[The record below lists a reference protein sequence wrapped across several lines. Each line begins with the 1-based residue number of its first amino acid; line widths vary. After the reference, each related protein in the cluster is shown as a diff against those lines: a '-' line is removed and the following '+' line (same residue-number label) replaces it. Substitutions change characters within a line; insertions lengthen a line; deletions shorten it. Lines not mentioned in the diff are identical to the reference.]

1 MKITMPFGKDQLDAE
16 VPNLITTLK
25 PTYVKPLDKPND
37 VLMKKLENPT
47 GTPSLRYL
55 TDHKRDAVIVIND
68 ITRPCHSDILVP
80 GIVKVLNEAGIKD
93 DKIKLLVATGNH
105 RGNTKKE
112 LEGMLGKEIVKRIK
126 IYNHNDLDKENLEY
140 IGITKRKIP
149 VYINKL
155 FVNSSLKILTGIV
168 SPHHS
173 AGFGGG
179 RKSVLPG
186 ISGIETIRPH
196 HSFPIRP
203 FKPSMG
209 WIDGNPMH
217 EESLEAARM
226 AGVDFIVNVVNNI
239 DEQIAGIFTGEV
251 DQAHREGVK
260 LCNRIHRAKVPE
272 KADVVITSPGGFPR
286 DFDLHQSQKAVVP
299 AEMCCKMGGTI
310 ILVTE
315 ARDGIGKFGNWLK
328 NAKKPEEVIERFKK
342 EGFTLE
348 SSSKALYY
356 ARALMNFKLMVVTKG
371 IQEEELKEMFFIPVQ
386 NIQKAIDDSIKLIG
400 GQAKFIFIPHGSDII
415 PEIEL

>member
-1 MKITMPFGKDQLDAE
+1 MNITIPFGKGRLKAN
-16 VPNLITTLK
+16 VPNLITTLE
-25 PTYVKPLDKPND
+25 PTYVKPLDNPNKI
-37 VLMKKLENPT
+37 LMEILENPI
-47 GTPSLRYL
+47 GTPSLRSL
-55 TDHKRDAVIVIND
+55 AQNKRDAVIVIND

-105 RGNTKKE
+105 RGNTNEE

-126 IYNHNDLDKENLEY
+126 IYNHSDLDKETLEY
-140 IGITKRKIP
+140 IGTTKRKIP
-149 VYINKL
+149 VYINKI

-186 ISGIETIRPH
+186 ISGIDTIRPH

-203 FKPSMG
+203 FEPSMG

-239 DEQIAGIFTGEV
+239 DEKIAGIFVGEL

-260 LCNRIHRAKVPE
+260 LCNQIHRAKVPE
-272 KADVVITSPGGFPR
+272 KADIVITSPGGFPR

-299 AEMCCKMGGTI
+299 AEMCCKVGGII

-328 NAKKPEEVIERFKK
+328 NAKEPKEVVERFKR
-342 EGFTLE
+342 EGYTPE
-348 SSSKALYY
+348 ASSKALYY
-356 ARALMNFKLMVVTKG
+356 ARALMNFKLMIVTKG
-371 IQEEELKEMFFIPVQ
+371 IPEEELKEMFFIPVQ
-386 NIQKAIDDSIKLIG
+386 NIQKAIDDSIKLLG

-415 PEIEL
+415 PEICS